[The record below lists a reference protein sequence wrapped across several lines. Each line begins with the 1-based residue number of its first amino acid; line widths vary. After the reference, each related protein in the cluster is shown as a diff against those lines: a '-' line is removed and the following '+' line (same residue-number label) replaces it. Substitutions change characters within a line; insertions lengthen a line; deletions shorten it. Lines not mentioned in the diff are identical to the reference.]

1 MQFHRRGMLKLAAT
15 AAALPAVSR
24 LAQADTYPSHPVHVV
39 VPQAAASSTD
49 IHARLIGQWLSE
61 HLGQP
66 FVVDVKPG
74 AGGNVGTEFVV
85 HAANDGY
92 TLLTVN
98 SQNAISP
105 ALYPD
110 LTFNFLKDIT
120 PISQIS
126 LAPMIME
133 VNPSLP
139 VQTVP
144 EFIAYAKAN
153 PGKINMASAG
163 VGGPQH
169 LAGELF
175 KAMTGLNLVHVPYR
189 GSTPAVTDMLAG
201 NVQLMFD
208 VTPTALPQV
217 KAGKLRALAV
227 TTKERIPALPDLPSL
242 SDFLP
247 GYEAEGWLGMGAPT
261 GTPKDIID
269 TLNKQMNAGACRCDH
284 QTAPV
289 RHRRHCTRG
298 FARRL
303 RQILR
308 FRNRQVG
315 KSDTGRRHQT
325 GLECRRRRRS
335 GGSKCVNFAR
345 QRPSARLLCDVACC
359 NSRLSRP
366 PASLSRRTRLR
377 RQSRLR
383 RSRQTS
389 CLPTRRSIG

>member
-1 MQFHRRGMLKLAAT
+1 MQFHRRGILKFAAT
-15 AAALPAVSR
+15 GAASAPFMPAVSR
-24 LAQADTYPSHPVHVV
+24 LARADAYPSRPVHVI

-49 IHARLIGQWLSE
+49 IHARLISQWLQE

-66 FVVDVKPG
+66 FVVDPKPG

-85 HAANDGY
+85 HATPDGY

-105 ALYPD
+105 ALYPE
-110 LTFNFLKDIT
+110 LTFNFLKDIA
-120 PISQIS
+120 PISPVSI
-126 LAPMIME
+126 APMIME

-139 VQTVP
+139 VTTVP

-189 GSTPAVTDMLAG
+189 GSTPAITDMLAG

-227 TTKERIPALPDLPSL
+227 TTKQRIPAMPELPSL

-269 TLNKQMNAGACRCDH
+269 TLNKQINDALADATIKQRLSDIGVI
-284 QTAPV
+284 V
-289 RHRRHCTRG
+289 R
-298 FARRL
+298 
-303 RQILR
+303 
-308 FRNRQVG
+308 
-315 KSDTGRRHQT
+315 
-325 GLECRRRRRS
+325 
-335 GGSKCVNFAR
+335 GGSPEDFGKFC
-345 QRPSARLLCDVACC
+345 
-359 NSRLSRP
+359 
-366 PASLSRRTRLR
+366 ASETAKWGKVIRDAGIK
-377 RQSRLR
+377 
-383 RSRQTS
+383 
-389 CLPTRRSIG
+389 PD

>member
-49 IHARLIGQWLSE
+49 IHARLVSQWLQE

-201 NVQLMFD
+201 NVQVMFD

-269 TLNKQMNAGACRCDH
+269 TLNKQVNAALADATIKQRLSDIGVI
-284 QTAPV
+284 V
-289 RHRRHCTRG
+289 R
-298 FARRL
+298 
-303 RQILR
+303 
-308 FRNRQVG
+308 
-315 KSDTGRRHQT
+315 
-325 GLECRRRRRS
+325 
-335 GGSKCVNFAR
+335 GGSPEDFGKFC
-345 QRPSARLLCDVACC
+345 
-359 NSRLSRP
+359 
-366 PASLSRRTRLR
+366 ASETAKWAKVIHDAGIK
-377 RQSRLR
+377 
-383 RSRQTS
+383 
-389 CLPTRRSIG
+389 PD

>member
-1 MQFHRRGMLKLAAT
+1 MKFHRRGILKLAAS
-15 AAALPAVSR
+15 AVAMPAVSR
-24 LAQADTYPSHPVHVV
+24 LARAEAYPSHPVHIV

-49 IHARLIGQWLSE
+49 IHARLIGQWLQE
-61 HLGQP
+61 HLGQA

-85 HAANDGY
+85 HAAPDGY

-110 LTFNFLKDIT
+110 LGFTFLKDIA
-120 PISQIS
+120 PISPIS
-126 LAPMIME
+126 IAPMIME

-139 VQTVP
+139 VTTVP

-175 KAMTGLNLVHVPYR
+175 KAMTGLNLIHVPYR

-227 TTKERIPALPDLPSL
+227 TTKERIPAMPDLPSL

-261 GTPKDIID
+261 GTPNDIIV
-269 TLNKQMNAGACRCDH
+269 TLNKQINDALADATIKQRLSDIGVI
-284 QTAPV
+284 V
-289 RHRRHCTRG
+289 RG
-298 FARRL
+298 GSPAD
-303 RQILR
+303 
-308 FRNRQVG
+308 FRNFCASETAKWG
-315 KSDTGRRHQT
+315 KVIRDAGI
-325 GLECRRRRRS
+325 
-335 GGSKCVNFAR
+335 K
-345 QRPSARLLCDVACC
+345 PD
-359 NSRLSRP
+359 
-366 PASLSRRTRLR
+366 
-377 RQSRLR
+377 
-383 RSRQTS
+383 
-389 CLPTRRSIG
+389 

>member
-1 MQFHRRGMLKLAAT
+1 MQFHRRGILKLAASAPFMP
-15 AAALPAVSR
+15 AASR
-24 LAQADTYPSHPVHVV
+24 LAQAETYPSHPVHVV

-49 IHARLIGQWLSE
+49 IHARLISQWLQE

-85 HAANDGY
+85 HATPDGY

-110 LTFNFLKDIT
+110 LTFNFLKDIA
-120 PISQIS
+120 PISPIS
-126 LAPMIME
+126 IAPMIME

-139 VQTVP
+139 VTTVP

-175 KAMTGLNLVHVPYR
+175 KSMTGLNLVHVPYR

-247 GYEAEGWLGMGAPT
+247 GYEAEGWLGMGAPA
-261 GTPKDIID
+261 GTPQAIID
-269 TLNKQMNAGACRCDH
+269 KWHDAIAKMAADPEVKKKLDTLGFVPVANIPAEFTERIKTEAARWGKVVKAAGIHMD
-284 QTAPV
+284 
-289 RHRRHCTRG
+289 
-298 FARRL
+298 
-303 RQILR
+303 
-308 FRNRQVG
+308 
-315 KSDTGRRHQT
+315 
-325 GLECRRRRRS
+325 
-335 GGSKCVNFAR
+335 
-345 QRPSARLLCDVACC
+345 
-359 NSRLSRP
+359 
-366 PASLSRRTRLR
+366 
-377 RQSRLR
+377 
-383 RSRQTS
+383 
-389 CLPTRRSIG
+389 